1 MPAGGVR
8 VAETVGKEE
17 DDRLTA
23 MSWRQTPAGLRAVFW
38 VALIFGVVFI
48 GLFIYLL
55 WEVGHFRPI

>member
-1 MPAGGVR
+1 